1 MKHAGAEALDA
12 LEPLLNEVRCAAG
25 LIEHKR
31 GIFYR
36 KSKAFLHF
44 HEDAAGMFADVK
56 LSGDGDYTRLRVSTA
71 AERKAFLAAVKK
83 ALAT

>member
-12 LEPLLNEVRCAAG
+12 LEPLLNEVRRAAG
-25 LIEHKR
+25 LIERKR

-36 KSKAFLHF
+36 KSQAFLHF
-44 HEDAAGMFADVK
+44 NEDAAGMFADVK

-71 AERKAFLAAVKK
+71 AERKAFLAALKK